1 MQGKM
6 RVSNIY
12 NSLNFGKTVR
22 VNMSVEDAFTL
33 VSCIN
38 SPKTTEDK
46 IQLQQDA
53 KSIFDDTN
61 KGAPVF
67 CSPDSGKTCY
77 ILSGEEA
84 RTLSG
89 IRKSALSALEAIGT
103 FYEEGPFSDKN
114 IEYICK
120 KEKKDVAK
128 LINSTKENYVLTVCN
143 DNETGLP
150 RLSKLR
156 IIG

>member
-1 MQGKM
+1 M
-6 RVSNIY
+6 RVSSIG
-12 NSLNFGKTVR
+12 NSPNFGKTVR

-38 SPKTTEDK
+38 SQKVTEDK

-53 KSIFDDTN
+53 KVIFNDTN
-61 KGAPVF
+61 SGAATF
-67 CSPDSGKTCY
+67 CSPDDGKTCY

-84 RTLSG
+84 RTLKG
-89 IRKSALSALEAIGT
+89 IRKNALNALEAIGT
-103 FYEEGPFSDKN
+103 FYEEGPFADKN

-120 KEKKDVAK
+120 KEKRDVAK
-128 LINSTKENYVLTVCN
+128 LISSTKENYLLTVCS
-143 DNETGLP
+143 DEKTGLP

-156 IIG
+156 IMG